1 MTLKC
6 ECELYED
13 FSEASIISYRYAFA
27 IRKSSKKKKKKALQY
42 IVTDVFP
49 SPSLNVVHKPFPKL
63 PSTLSFT

>member
-1 MTLKC
+1 MSFIKILVK
-6 ECELYED
+6 LL
-13 FSEASIISYRYAFA
+13 SYHTDMHLQLERVQ
-27 IRKSSKKKKKKALQY
+27 RKKKKALQY